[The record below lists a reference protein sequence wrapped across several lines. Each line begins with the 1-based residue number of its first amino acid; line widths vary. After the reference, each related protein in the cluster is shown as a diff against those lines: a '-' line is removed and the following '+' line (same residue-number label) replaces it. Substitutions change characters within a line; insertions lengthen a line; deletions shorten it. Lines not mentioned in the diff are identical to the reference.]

1 MRASTSQPGAVERFS
16 AANGRVKPW
25 GQFNLSGR
33 PYVVLRIEAAGDV
46 RMQRRTNKQILLI
59 FPIILGFDFADPQN
73 IVQGKDGAVV
83 KLH

>member
-1 MRASTSQPGAVERFS
+1 MDNPRKVLLNCRLGHSTDPDRDFVPFPMRESTSQPGAVERFS

-46 RMQRRTNKQILLI
+46 RMQRR
-59 FPIILGFDFADPQN
+59 DE
-73 IVQGKDGAVV
+73 
-83 KLH
+83 